1 MSKVNVLVIGT
12 GYVGTT
18 TGLVLCEKGH
28 KVTGLDIDEK
38 KVAAL
43 SAGRLHF
50 YEKGLPELLRKHLTE
65 KNISFTTDVKTAIE
79 RNDLIFICVG
89 TPKNKDGT
97 ADLSAVYSVAKM
109 IGTYMNKYK
118 VVINKS
124 TVPVGTAGK
133 VKIIIETEN
142 GKIPFDV
149 VSNPEFLREGS
160 AVHDAFHPDRV
171 VIGSSSKKALEMMRQ
186 LYAAENSPYIETTP
200 NAAELIKY
208 ASNSFLAMKISF
220 INQLARLCD
229 SIEVDIDEISKGI
242 GLDHRI
248 GPHFL
253 KAGIGYGGSCFP
265 KDVSALI
272 TIAKEEGM
280 NLSIL
285 EEVEAINQ
293 SQPFYFLEKVEK
305 AIGGL
310 ENKSIAVLGLAFKPG
325 TDDTRESPSL
335 ILLDKLVGKGCSV
348 KVHDPIVTLSNPYV
362 KQCKDVLDAVAGVD
376 AVLLITDWE
385 EYVNLDWEMVRNSVN
400 QQYVFDGRNVLN
412 KQELEKI
419 GFHYEGIGK
428 P

>member
-1 MSKVNVLVIGT
+1 MNVLVIGT

-28 KVTGLDIDEK
+28 IVTGLDIDDK
-38 KVAAL
+38 KVEAL

-50 YEKGLPELLRKHLTE
+50 YEKGLPELLKKHLTE

-79 RNDLIFICVG
+79 QNDLIFICVG
-89 TPKNKDGT
+89 TPKNEDGS
-97 ADLSAVYSVAKM
+97 ANLNAVYSVAKM

-124 TVPVGTAGK
+124 TVPVGTASK
-133 VKIIIETEN
+133 VTTVIEAEN
-142 GKIPFDV
+142 GKVPFDV

-160 AVHDAFHPDRV
+160 AVYDALHPDRV

-186 LYAAENSPYIETTP
+186 LYAAENSPFIETTP
-200 NAAELIKY
+200 SAAELIKY
-208 ASNSFLAMKISF
+208 ASNSFLALKISF

-229 SIEVDIDEISKGI
+229 NMQVDIDEISKGI

-272 TIAKEEGM
+272 TIAKAEGM
-280 NLSIL
+280 DLSIL
-285 EEVEAINQ
+285 EEVKAINQ

-305 AIGGL
+305 VIGGL
-310 ENKSIAVLGLAFKPG
+310 DNKSIAVLGLAFKPG

-335 ILLDKLVGKGCSV
+335 VILDELTSKGCSV

-385 EYVNLDWEMVRNSVN
+385 EYLKLDWEKVKSTVK
-400 QQYVFDGRNVLN
+400 QPYVFDGRNVLN
-412 KQELEKI
+412 KQELVKF
-419 GFHYEGIGK
+419 GFNYEGIGK

>member
-1 MSKVNVLVIGT
+1 MNILVIGT

-38 KVAAL
+38 KVEAL
-43 SAGRLHF
+43 SSGRLHF
-50 YEKGLPELLRKHLTE
+50 YEKGLPELLRKHLTQ
-65 KNISFTTDVKTAIE
+65 KNITFTTDAKTAIGK
-79 RNDLIFICVG
+79 NDLIFICVG
-89 TPKNKDGT
+89 TPKKKDGS

-109 IGTYMNKYK
+109 IGTHMNNYK

-124 TVPVGTAGK
+124 TVPVGTASK
-133 VKIIIETEN
+133 VKAVIEAAN

-160 AVHDAFHPDRV
+160 AVYDALHPDRM
-171 VIGSSSKKALEMMRQ
+171 VIGSSSKRALEIMRQ
-186 LYAAENSPYIETTP
+186 LYVGETSPVIETTP

-208 ASNSFLAMKISF
+208 ASNSFLALKISF

-229 SIEVDIDEISKGI
+229 NMQVDIDEISKGI

-272 TIAKEEGM
+272 TIAKEVDM
-280 NLSIL
+280 NLSLL
-285 EEVEAINQ
+285 EEVEAINKSQ
-293 SQPFYFLEKVEK
+293 SFYFLKKVEK
-305 AIGGL
+305 AIGDL
-310 ENKSIAVLGLAFKPG
+310 KDKSIAILGLAFKPG

-335 ILLDKLVGKGCSV
+335 VVIDELVGKGCSV
-348 KVHDPIVTLSNPYV
+348 NVHDPIVTLSNPNVTQY
-362 KQCKDVLDAVAGVD
+362 KDVFEAVDGVD
-376 AVLLITDWE
+376 SVLLLTEWE
-385 EYVNLDWEMVRNSVN
+385 EYLKLDWQKMKNAVK
-400 QQYVFDGRNVLN
+400 QPYIFDGRNALN
-412 KQELEKI
+412 KQVLEKM
-419 GFHYEGIGK
+419 GFYYEGIGK

>member
-1 MSKVNVLVIGT
+1 MNVLVIGT

-38 KVAAL
+38 KVEAL

-50 YEKGLPELLRKHLTE
+50 YEKGLPELLRKHLNQN
-65 KNISFTTDVKTAIE
+65 NISFTTDVKTAIQQ
-79 RNDLIFICVG
+79 NDFIFICVG
-89 TPKNKDGT
+89 TPKKKDGS

-124 TVPVGTAGK
+124 TVPVGTASK
-133 VKIIIETEN
+133 VKEVIEAEN
-142 GKIPFDV
+142 GKVPFDV

-160 AVHDAFHPDRV
+160 AVYDALHPDRV

-186 LYAAENSPYIETTP
+186 LYVSETSPIVETTP

-208 ASNSFLAMKISF
+208 ASNSFLALKISF

-229 SIEVDIDEISKGI
+229 MMQVDIDEISKGI

-280 NLSIL
+280 ILSIL
-285 EEVEAINQ
+285 EEVEEINK

-305 AIGGL
+305 HIGGL
-310 ENKSIAVLGLAFKPG
+310 EGKSIAVLGVAFKPG

-335 ILLDKLVGKGCSV
+335 VVIDELVSKGCSV
-348 KVHDPIVTLSNPYV
+348 NVHDPIVTITNPSV
-362 KQCKDVLDAVAGVD
+362 KQFDHVFDAVDGVD
-376 AVLLITDWE
+376 AIVLITDWD
-385 EYVNLDWEMVRNSVN
+385 EYLNLDWQKVKSTVN
-400 QQYVFDGRNVLN
+400 RPYIFDGRNALN
-412 KQELEKI
+412 KQELVNI

>member
-1 MSKVNVLVIGT
+1 MNVLVIGT

-38 KVAAL
+38 KVKAL
-43 SAGRLHF
+43 SDGKLHF
-50 YEKGLPELLRKHLTE
+50 YEQGLPELLTKHLTQ
-65 KNISFTTDVKTAIE
+65 KNISFTTDSKTAIQQ
-79 RNDLIFICVG
+79 NDYIFICVG
-89 TPKNKDGT
+89 TPKNEDGS

-109 IGTYMNKYK
+109 IGTHMNKYK

-124 TVPVGTAGK
+124 TVPVGTASK
-133 VKIIIETEN
+133 VKAVIEAEN
-142 GKIPFDV
+142 GDIPFDV

-160 AVHDAFHPDRV
+160 ALYDALHPDRV
-171 VIGSSSKKALEMMRQ
+171 VIGSYSHKALEMMTQ
-186 LYAAENSPYIETTP
+186 LYSGETAPIIETTP

-208 ASNSFLAMKISF
+208 ASNSFLALKISF

-229 SIEVDIDEISKGI
+229 IMGVDIDEISKGI

-272 TIAKEEGM
+272 TIAKEQGM

-285 EEVEAINQ
+285 EEVESINKT
-293 SQPFYFLEKVEK
+293 QPFYFLEKVDEK
-305 AIGGL
+305 IGGL
-310 ENKSIAVLGLAFKPG
+310 EKKSIAVLGIAFKPG

-335 ILLDKLVGKGCSV
+335 VLLDELVSKGCVV
-348 KVHDPIVTLSNPYV
+348 KVHDPIVRLSNPSV
-362 KQCKDVLDAVAGVD
+362 EQCNDVFETVEGVD

-385 EYVNLDWEMVRNSVN
+385 EYTQLDWEKVKNAVR
-400 QQYVFDGRNVLN
+400 QPFVFDGRNVLN
-412 KQELEKI
+412 KQELESL
-419 GFHYEGIGK
+419 GFQYEGIGK